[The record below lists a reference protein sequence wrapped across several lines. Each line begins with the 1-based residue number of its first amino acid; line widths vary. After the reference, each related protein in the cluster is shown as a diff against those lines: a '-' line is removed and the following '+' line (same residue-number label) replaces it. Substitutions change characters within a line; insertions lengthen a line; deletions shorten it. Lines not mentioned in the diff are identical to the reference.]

1 VGDQSSDNTHIY
13 TVNGLIYVNCT
24 ETTVGIVNLYSVS
37 GQLLASSSLNAGE
50 TTIPSPA
57 SGVYLVKVV
66 SEKSAF
72 TRKISIVK

>member
-1 VGDQSSDNTHIY
+1 VGDQSRDNAHIY
-13 TVNGLIYVNCT
+13 AGNGLIYINCN
-24 ETTVGIVNLYSVS
+24 ETSAGTVYLYSVS
-37 GQLLASSSLNAGE
+37 GQLLAISNLNAGE

-72 TRKISIVK
+72 TRKIAVVN